1 MPCFS
6 CQNFH
11 KERGR
16 NGERLPAGTG
26 WCEIWDEAYANIHE
40 CRKYAPAWY
49 NRGNSRKKEDEDR
62 QTSTCFL
69 TSACVAA
76 RGLPDDCEE
85 LTQLRRF
92 RDEILMKTEEGRK
105 LVGEYKRIAPAIV
118 RQIKRSP
125 ERETIYAS
133 IYKTIRLCMADLV
146 DKAYERATERYRTM
160 VCALNE
166 RFCPNV
172 KS

>member
-76 RGLPDDCEE
+76 RGLPDDCAE
-85 LTQLRRF
+85 LTALRAF
-92 RDEILMKTEEGRK
+92 RDGYVRSQPEGESDKRRK
-105 LVGEYKRIAPAIV
+105 AGNWWENINGLPR
-118 RQIKRSP
+118 RSFG
-125 ERETIYAS
+125 RSTAH
-133 IYKTIRLCMADLV
+133 R
-146 DKAYERATERYRTM
+146 
-160 VCALNE
+160 
-166 RFCPNV
+166 NV
-172 KS
+172 KQSMRLSTKPFGSVWRIWWTRPMNGQRNVTGRWCVR